1 MSDAEL
7 FAVFNRSPAY
17 YVYTWAQAVAA
28 GAR

>member
-7 FAVFNRSPAY
+7 FAVITHSPAY
-17 YVYTWAQAVAA
+17 YIYTWGQAVAA